1 MRNSAY
7 EARQVREIIQQL
19 RRLQVHQEALIED
32 LSNLQE
38 ASNPNKGIGSD
49 HTPIR
54 ELRTPRT
61 ATATSTL
68 DTRRARRI
76 ATAIANGGTR
86 QHSAYSP
93 ETDRDNRD
101 NDRDTGRRNNNN
113 NTSPSFQPQNNTDGR
128 YYRPNYALS
137 DIRRFVIGDRVR
149 VINPGRLQENEGQ
162 IISISV
168 SRVTLRTATGNTIVR
183 AALNLRF
190 CNE

>member
-38 ASNPNKGIGSD
+38 ANNSNEGIVSE
-49 HTPIR
+49 HSPIR
-54 ELRTPRT
+54 GLRTPR
-61 ATATSTL
+61 ASTFTPG
-68 DTRRARRI
+68 TRRERRI
-76 ATAIANGGTR
+76 ATAITSGNTR
-86 QHSAYSP
+86 QHRAYSP
-93 ETDRDNRD
+93 ETDRNDGVNRQR
-101 NDRDTGRRNNNN
+101 NDNN
-113 NTSPSFQPQNNTDGR
+113 NTSPSFQPQNNTDSRLG
-128 YYRPNYALS
+128 RPNYALS

-149 VINPGRLQENEGQ
+149 VINPGRLQESEGQ

-168 SRVTLRTATGNTIVR
+168 SRVTLRTSSGNTIVR

-190 CNE
+190 CDE